1 MSENISKRGGIPV
14 ELPFIEIE
22 NLKIDL
28 NNLSKYKAILFNS
41 PNGVKAFFENIKD
54 MRSLANIQIG
64 AVGVKTKEALEKNK
78 IVPDF
83 VPEEYLVDRLQH
95 DAGCFKSSQNAIV
108 GAEFQTASPSETPYL
123 VRQWIDNTNY
133 RLNNAKEDTE
143 ILEILADTH
152 IQFERIHPFSD
163 GNGRCGRLV
172 LLYLGI
178 KYLNSPLIISK
189 ENRAEYMEYLA
200 EQNISGL
207 TTLLSSSLKF
217 EKERI
222 TQFN

>member
-1 MSENISKRGGIPV
+1 MKYTQDYLNDILIRMAYHSSAIEGNTITLPETVSIILENTLPNSRKGIR
-14 ELPFIEIE
+14 EFYEIE
-22 NLKIDL
+22 NHKQAFEYLFDNIDNNKDLNIDL
-28 NNLSKYKAILFNS
+28 IL
-41 PNGVKAFFENIKD
+41 D
-54 MRSLANIQIG
+54 LHR
-64 AVGVKTKEALEKNK
+64 
-78 IVPDF
+78 
-83 VPEEYLVDRLQH
+83 YLVDRLQH

-200 EQNISGL
+200 EQNIAGL
-207 TTLLSSSLKF
+207 TTLLSNSLEF
-217 EKERI
+217 EKQRV
-222 TQFN
+222 TQFD

>member
-1 MSENISKRGGIPV
+1 MKYTQDYLNDILIRMAYHSSAIEGNTITLPETVSIILENTLPSSRKGIR
-14 ELPFIEIE
+14 EFYEIE
-22 NLKIDL
+22 NHKQAFEYLFDNIDNNKDLNIDL
-28 NNLSKYKAILFNS
+28 IL
-41 PNGVKAFFENIKD
+41 D
-54 MRSLANIQIG
+54 LHR
-64 AVGVKTKEALEKNK
+64 
-78 IVPDF
+78 
-83 VPEEYLVDRLQH
+83 YLVDRLQH

-108 GAEFQTASPSETPYL
+108 GAEFHTSSLSETPYL
-123 VRQWIDNTNY
+123 VHQWIDNTNY

-189 ENRAEYMEYLA
+189 ENRAKYMEYLA
-200 EQNISGL
+200 KQNIAGL
-207 TTLLSSSLKF
+207 TTLLSNSLEF
-217 EKERI
+217 EKERVS
-222 TQFN
+222 QFN

>member
-1 MSENISKRGGIPV
+1 MKYTQDYLNDILIRMAYHSSAIEGNTITLPETVSIILENT
-14 ELPFIEIE
+14 LPSSRKSIREFYEIE
-22 NLKIDL
+22 NHKQAFEYLFNNIDNNKDLNIDL
-28 NNLSKYKAILFNS
+28 LLDIH
-41 PNGVKAFFENIKD
+41 
-54 MRSLANIQIG
+54 R
-64 AVGVKTKEALEKNK
+64 
-78 IVPDF
+78 
-83 VPEEYLVDRLQH
+83 YLVDRLQH
-95 DAGCFKSSQNAIV
+95 DAGCFKFSQNAIV

-178 KYLNSPLIISK
+178 KYLHSPLIISK

>member
-1 MSENISKRGGIPV
+1 MKYTQDYLNDILIRMAYHSSAIEGNTITLPEVSNIFLERSLPGSRKGIRK
-14 ELPFIEIE
+14 FYEIE
-22 NLKIDL
+22 NHKQAFEYLFDNIDNNKDLNIDL
-28 NNLSKYKAILFNS
+28 LLDIH
-41 PNGVKAFFENIKD
+41 
-54 MRSLANIQIG
+54 R
-64 AVGVKTKEALEKNK
+64 
-78 IVPDF
+78 
-83 VPEEYLVDRLQH
+83 YLVDRLQH

-108 GAEFQTASPSETPYL
+108 GAEFQTSSLSETPYL
-123 VRQWIDNTNY
+123 VRQLIDNTNY

-189 ENRAEYMEYLA
+189 ENRAKYMEYLA
-200 EQNISGL
+200 EQNIAGL
-207 TTLLSSSLKF
+207 TTLLSNSLEF
-217 EKERI
+217 EKERVS
-222 TQFN
+222 QFN

>member
-1 MSENISKRGGIPV
+1 MKYTQDYLNDILIRMAYHSSAIEGNTITLPETVSIILENTLPISRKGIR
-14 ELPFIEIE
+14 EFYEIE
-22 NLKIDL
+22 NHKQAFECLFDNIDNNKDLNIDL
-28 NNLSKYKAILFNS
+28 LL
-41 PNGVKAFFENIKD
+41 D
-54 MRSLANIQIG
+54 LHR
-64 AVGVKTKEALEKNK
+64 
-78 IVPDF
+78 
-83 VPEEYLVDRLQH
+83 YLVDRLQH

-178 KYLNSPLIISK
+178 KYLHSPLIISK

-200 EQNISGL
+200 EQNIAGL
-207 TTLLSSSLKF
+207 TTLLSNSLEF

>member
-1 MSENISKRGGIPV
+1 MKYTQDYLNDILIRMAYHSSAIEGNTITLPEVSNIFLERSLPGSRKGIRK
-14 ELPFIEIE
+14 FYEIE
-22 NLKIDL
+22 NHKQAFEYLFDNIDNNKNLNIDL
-28 NNLSKYKAILFNS
+28 LLDIH
-41 PNGVKAFFENIKD
+41 
-54 MRSLANIQIG
+54 R
-64 AVGVKTKEALEKNK
+64 
-78 IVPDF
+78 
-83 VPEEYLVDRLQH
+83 YLVDRLQH

-108 GAEFQTASPSETPYL
+108 GAEFQTSSLSETPYL
-123 VRQWIDNTNY
+123 VRQLIDNTNY

-189 ENRAEYMEYLA
+189 EYRAEYMEYLA
-200 EQNISGL
+200 EQNIAGL
-207 TTLLSSSLKF
+207 TTLLSNSLEF
-217 EKERI
+217 EKERVS
-222 TQFN
+222 QFN

>member
-1 MSENISKRGGIPV
+1 MKYTQDYLNDILIRMAYHSSAIEGNTITLPETVSIILENTLPSSRKGIR
-14 ELPFIEIE
+14 EFYEIE
-22 NLKIDL
+22 NHKQAFEYLFDNIDNNKDLNIDL
-28 NNLSKYKAILFNS
+28 LLGIH
-41 PNGVKAFFENIKD
+41 
-54 MRSLANIQIG
+54 R
-64 AVGVKTKEALEKNK
+64 
-78 IVPDF
+78 
-83 VPEEYLVDRLQH
+83 YLVDRLQY

-133 RLNNAKEDTE
+133 RLNNAKEDAE

-200 EQNISGL
+200 EQNIAGL
-207 TTLLSSSLKF
+207 TTLLSNSLGF
-217 EKERI
+217 EKQRI

>member
-1 MSENISKRGGIPV
+1 MKYTQDYLNDILIRMAYHSSAIEGNTITLPETVSIILENTLPSSRKGIR
-14 ELPFIEIE
+14 EFYEIE
-22 NLKIDL
+22 NHKQAFEYLFDNIDNNKDLNIDL
-28 NNLSKYKAILFNS
+28 IL
-41 PNGVKAFFENIKD
+41 D
-54 MRSLANIQIG
+54 LHR
-64 AVGVKTKEALEKNK
+64 
-78 IVPDF
+78 
-83 VPEEYLVDRLQH
+83 YLVDRLQH

-143 ILEILADTH
+143 ILKILADTH

-200 EQNISGL
+200 EQNIEGL
-207 TTLLSSSLKF
+207 ASLLSNSLEF
-217 EKERI
+217 EKQRI

>member
-1 MSENISKRGGIPV
+1 MKYTQDYLNDILIRMAYHSSAIEGNTITLPEVSNIFLDHS
-14 ELPFIEIE
+14 LPGSRKSIREFYEIE
-22 NLKIDL
+22 NHKQAFEYLFDNIDNNKDLNIDL
-28 NNLSKYKAILFNS
+28 ILDLH
-41 PNGVKAFFENIKD
+41 K
-54 MRSLANIQIG
+54 
-64 AVGVKTKEALEKNK
+64 
-78 IVPDF
+78 
-83 VPEEYLVDRLQH
+83 YLVDRLQH

-178 KYLNSPLIISK
+178 KYINSPLIISK

-200 EQNISGL
+200 EQNIEGL
-207 TTLLSSSLKF
+207 TSLLSNSLEF

>member
-1 MSENISKRGGIPV
+1 MAYHSSAIEGNTITLPETVSIILENTLPSSRKGIR
-14 ELPFIEIE
+14 EFYEIE
-22 NLKIDL
+22 NHKQAFEYLFDNIDNSKNLNIDL
-28 NNLSKYKAILFNS
+28 IL
-41 PNGVKAFFENIKD
+41 NIH
-54 MRSLANIQIG
+54 R
-64 AVGVKTKEALEKNK
+64 
-78 IVPDF
+78 
-83 VPEEYLVDRLQH
+83 YLVDRLQH
-95 DAGCFKSSQNAIV
+95 DTGCFKSSQNAIV

-123 VRQWIDNTNY
+123 VHQWIDNTNY

-143 ILEILADTH
+143 IIEILADTH

-178 KYLNSPLIISK
+178 KYLNFPLIISK

-200 EQNISGL
+200 EQNIAGL
-207 TTLLSSSLKF
+207 TTLLSNSLKF
-217 EKERI
+217 EKQRI

>member
-1 MSENISKRGGIPV
+1 MKYTQDYLNDILIRMAYHSSAIEGNTITLPETVSIILENTLPSSRKGIR
-14 ELPFIEIE
+14 EFYEIE
-22 NLKIDL
+22 NHKQAFEYLFDNIDNNKDLNIDL
-28 NNLSKYKAILFNS
+28 LLDIH
-41 PNGVKAFFENIKD
+41 
-54 MRSLANIQIG
+54 R
-64 AVGVKTKEALEKNK
+64 
-78 IVPDF
+78 
-83 VPEEYLVDRLQH
+83 YLVDRLQH

-108 GAEFQTASPSETPYL
+108 GAEFQTAPPSETPYL
-123 VRQWIDNTNY
+123 VHQWIDNTNY
-133 RLNNAKEDTE
+133 RLNNAKEDAE

-200 EQNISGL
+200 EQNIAGL
-207 TTLLSSSLKF
+207 TTLLSNSLEF
-217 EKERI
+217 EKQRI